1 MAIAPI
7 LWTVWS
13 ALVVLTAALYI
24 YRSSL
29 TKDEEDQIFLDDS
42 FNHVKSP
49 GSHCRQGQ
57 QNPAVTQGRTEPCGR
72 SDGLCAGLLRRRYF
86 QPVQVSC
93 PLPVAGGLG
102 GG

>member
-13 ALVVLTAALYI
+13 AFVVLTAALYI

-42 FNHVKSP
+42 FNHVKSAQAAIVEKVNKVQP
-49 GSHCRQGQ
+49 LLKVALSLV
-57 QNPAVTQGRTEPCGR
+57 AVATVC
-72 SDGLCAGLLRRRYF
+72 
-86 QPVQVSC
+86 V
-93 PLPVAGGLG
+93 LG
-102 GG
+102 YYVVDIFNQFK

>member
-24 YRSSL
+24 YRSRL

-42 FNHVKSP
+42 FNHVKSAQAAIVDKVNKIRP
-49 GSHCRQGQ
+49 
-57 QNPAVTQGRTEPCGR
+57 
-72 SDGLCAGLLRRRYF
+72 LLK
-86 QPVQVSC
+86 
-93 PLPVAGGLG
+93 VALSLVGVATVCVLG
-102 GG
+102 YYVVDIFNQFK